1 MSLSSRW
8 IFIYL
13 LCLVFVIGL
22 ISRFLMIEKKLT
34 FHFPPW
40 ISKLESD
47 SSITQPPAMTTSWH
61 DSEEVKMLKELIAW
75 PEPRGTPSVESSTSP
90 ENCDYQILNPRAH
103 YSVGETLELLL
114 TARDHQKRPKS
125 YGGDF
130 FQAKLHS
137 PGLKAGVTGSVRD
150 HQNGTYTITF
160 LLLWPGDVEVSIR
173 LMLSSEAVHIIKR
186 LRESRPDKASFSGV
200 FMKNGKEEVTECNVY
215 KLNGS
220 LCEYADLGTK
230 EKWYCIKPKELP
242 CSSCVYHVNG
252 NVRSITTK
260 EDEAFLHKRL
270 TGQVIP
276 SRIPSLHVLART
288 NSHSELR
295 LPNCTPGLPIPNPSG
310 FYYDD
315 DWTSLICSSRKF
327 PMPSNITKCLSG
339 KAVYMFGDSTLKQW
353 WEYLESFVPSLKKI
367 GFHLSPYMGLQ
378 LAIDT
383 ENNYLIQWRAHG
395 RPLSMG
401 KLMVA
406 NLHYITND
414 IDGIGGGPGIVIV
427 FNIWAHLVFFS
438 VDLYIQ
444 RMQKIHR
451 AVIDLLQRSP
461 QTTIIIKTANTGKT
475 NMPNS
480 EWLSF
485 QLDSI
490 LRRVFLGQPVAII
503 DAWQMTSCHYLPY
516 NIHPGRVIIRNEVDM
531 FLSYICPQ

>member
-220 LCEYADLGTK
+220 LC
-230 EKWYCIKPKELP
+230 
-242 CSSCVYHVNG
+242 
-252 NVRSITTK
+252 
-260 EDEAFLHKRL
+260 
-270 TGQVIP
+270 
-276 SRIPSLHVLART
+276 
-288 NSHSELR
+288 ELR